1 MYININSLNLKGSL
15 ADGPGIRIVLF
26 MQGCNIRCRNCHN
39 KDTWEENLGRTYDV
53 RELVNIL
60 EKNTRNKK
68 ITISG
73 GEPLLQKKALLELL
87 EYIKDWD
94 ICLYTGHNL
103 NEVPNE
109 IIKYLK
115 YIKVGHFDESL
126 KVTTEP
132 FIGSKNQKFINL
144 GDLNY
149 EQK

>member
-26 MQGCNIRCRNCHN
+26 MQGCDIRCRNCHN
-39 KDTWEENLGRTYDV
+39 KNTWEENLGTIYDV
-53 RELVNIL
+53 KELVNIL
-60 EKNTRNKK
+60 EKNTINKK

-115 YIKVGHFDESL
+115 YIKVGRFEESL

-132 FIGSKNQKFINL
+132 FIGSKNQQFINL

-149 EQK
+149 EKK